1 MVCLEFVEFR
11 VGIPDLFP
19 FGIRLLLQII
29 IKQSPSKLGFPP
41 LIWAI
46 PAIPAILSV
55 LPTFLFDHM
64 DWIPPDS
71 NPFLL
76 GPFVV
81 VVCAADYKSQHE
93 LI

>member
-1 MVCLEFVEFR
+1 VVWFEFVEFR

-19 FGIRLLLQII
+19 FGTRLLLQINN
-29 IKQSPSKLGFPP
+29 KHPSKLGFPP

-64 DWIPPDS
+64 D
-71 NPFLL
+71 
-76 GPFVV
+76 
-81 VVCAADYKSQHE
+81 
-93 LI
+93 